1 MRIDAS
7 VDVDAPPEAVYGL
20 VMDPRRLDEWVSIH
34 ESLLE
39 APRGDLEQGSKLS
52 QCLKVAGKRFKVH
65 WRVVEDDRPT
75 RVVWEGSGPVW
86 TKARV
91 TYGFDAHDG
100 GTRFSY
106 RNEYE
111 LPGGALGRVAGR
123 AVTRAAK
130 REMKRSLDR
139 LKEIVEA

>member
-7 VDVDAPPEAVYGL
+7 VDVDAPPETVYGL

-34 ESLLE
+34 DSLLE
-39 APRGDLEQGSKLS
+39 APPGELERGSRLT
-52 QCLKVAGKRFKVH
+52 QCLKVAGKRFKVS
-65 WRVVEDDRPT
+65 WRVVEDECPA
-75 RVVWEGSGPVW
+75 RVVWEGSGPIW

-91 TYGFDAHDG
+91 IYEFGERDG

-106 RNEYE
+106 VNEYE
-111 LPGGALGRVAGR
+111 LPGGAAGRVAGR
-123 AVTRAAK
+123 AVSRAAN

-139 LKEIVEA
+139 LKEIAEA